1 MTSKNVLKLN
11 DLRSETDLINKKSG
25 YDLIFLNDFT
35 LQANVGVYKYEKE
48 KTQPIKINVI
58 AKVRNPKRIND
69 NNLQS
74 VVCYNQIS
82 KKIKKIIKSGHTI
95 LLEKLAEKIFQ
106 ECFKNKRIETMK
118 IRLEKPEAIE
128 GAGGA
133 GIEVERS
140 RIENEEY

>member
-1 MTSKNVLKLN
+1 MNTKNVLKLN
-11 DLRSETDLINKKSG
+11 ELKSQTELIDKDSG
-25 YDLIFLNDFT
+25 YDLIFLNDF
-35 LQANVGVYKYEKE
+35 LVQANIGVYTQEK
-48 KTQPIKINVI
+48 KTTQPLRINVV
-58 AKVRNPKRIND
+58 AKVKNPRNIND
-69 NNLQS
+69 DNLQS

-118 IRLEKPEAIE
+118 IRLEKLDAIQDTE
-128 GAGGA
+128 SA

-140 RIENEEY
+140 RAE

>member
-35 LQANVGVYKYEKE
+35 LQANIGVYKHEKE

-140 RIENEEY
+140 RIEK

>member
-35 LQANVGVYKYEKE
+35 LQANIGVYKHEKE

-74 VVCYNQIS
+74 VVCYNQMS

-95 LLEKLAEKIFQ
+95 LLEKLSENIFQ

-128 GAGGA
+128 GAVGA

-140 RIENEEY
+140 RIEK

>member
-1 MTSKNVLKLN
+1 MNNKNVLKLSE
-11 DLRSETDLINKKSG
+11 LKSETELIDKNSG
-25 YDLIFLNDFT
+25 YDLIFLNDF
-35 LQANVGVYKYEKE
+35 LIQANIGVYKHEKE
-48 KTQPIKINVI
+48 ITQPLRINII
-58 AKVRNPKRIND
+58 AKVKNPKNIND
-69 NNLQS
+69 DNLQS

-118 IRLEKPEAIE
+118 IRLEKLDAIQDAE
-128 GAGGA
+128 SA

-140 RIENEEY
+140 RAEK

>member
-25 YDLIFLNDFT
+25 YDLIFLNDLT
-35 LQANVGVYKYEKE
+35 LQANVGVYKHEKE

-128 GAGGA
+128 GAVGA

-140 RIENEEY
+140 RIEK

>member
-1 MTSKNVLKLN
+1 MTSKNILRLN

-35 LQANVGVYKYEKE
+35 LKANVGVYKHEKE

-58 AKVRNPKRIND
+58 AKVRNPKKIND

-140 RIENEEY
+140 RIEK

>member
-35 LQANVGVYKYEKE
+35 LQANVGVYKHEKE

-82 KKIKKIIKSGHTI
+82 KKIKKIIKSGHTV

-128 GAGGA
+128 GAVGA

-140 RIENEEY
+140 RIEK

>member
-1 MTSKNVLKLN
+1 MTKNVLKLN
-11 DLRSETDLINKKSG
+11 DLRSETDLIDKLSG
-25 YDLIFLNDFT
+25 YDLIFLNDFM
-35 LQANVGVYKYEKE
+35 LEANIGVYKHEKE
-48 KTQPIKINVI
+48 GTQPLRINVV
-58 AKVRNPKRIND
+58 AKVKNPKKIND

-106 ECFKNKRIETMK
+106 ECFRNKRIETMK
-118 IRLEKPEAIE
+118 IRLEKLDAIQ
-128 GAGGA
+128 GAASA

-140 RIENEEY
+140 RL

>member
-25 YDLIFLNDFT
+25 YNLIVLNDFT
-35 LQANVGVYKYEKE
+35 LQANVGVCRHEKE

-128 GAGGA
+128 GAVGA

-140 RIENEEY
+140 RIEK